1 MKGRDLLILGAVLL
15 VAGFAVAD
23 ALRSE
28 GSSLP
33 TPQTQAERTT
43 TRSVITEP
51 EQPADLG
58 RASFPEVL
66 GAGGSVVFTQTGSC
80 AVREVDLP
88 TGLELPNTIDRSS
101 CELWAPPVTY
111 RVAVG
116 LGEAREDD
124 TVPFRLADLQRGNRN
139 LGSYQALFGFIIFS
153 DDGQRVAWCG
163 RSRVGFDLELG
174 ENRARRLPAC
184 PVAYT
189 SEEEIA
195 FAEADRLVVDGRTV
209 LRTSGSITFV
219 HYGQDG
225 SIGLVVDGTRIERWR
240 EGRRRQSFELP
251 ERFRGRTPVLSPDN
265 CALMV
270 RAGENMRILDVGCSG
285 LGSGTTLPGTSGSW
299 SPDGQWVALAGP
311 QEIVFVPV
319 KGEGD
324 TVRWPVGAVD
334 IVWRRS

>member
-1 MKGRDLLILGAVLL
+1 MKSRDLLILGAVLL

-23 ALRSE
+23 ALRTE
-28 GSSLP
+28 GSSAP
-33 TPQTQAERTT
+33 RQPEPERTT

-51 EQPADLG
+51 EPPADLG

-88 TGLELPNTIDRSS
+88 TGLELPNQISRTS
-101 CELWAPPVTY
+101 CNLWAPPVTY

-124 TVPFRLADLQRGNRN
+124 TVPFRLVDLQRSGRN

-163 RSRVGFDLELG
+163 RSRAGFDLELG
-174 ENRARRLPAC
+174 ENTARRLRAC

-189 SEEEIA
+189 SDGEIA
-195 FAEADRLVVDGRTV
+195 FAEADRLVVDERVV
-209 LRTSGSITFV
+209 LRASGAITFV

-225 SIGLVVDGTRIERWR
+225 SIGLVVEGTRVERWQN
-240 EGRRRQSFELP
+240 GRRQQTLELP
-251 ERFRGRTPVLSPDN
+251 ERFYGRTPVFSPDN
-265 CALMV
+265 CAFMV
-270 RAGENMRILDVGCSG
+270 RAGENMSVLDVGCSG
-285 LGSGTTLPGTSGSW
+285 LGQGTTLPGTSGSW
-299 SPDGQWVALAGP
+299 SPDGRWVALGGP
-311 QEIVFVPV
+311 QEILFVPV
-319 KGEGD
+319 SGRGD
-324 TVRWPVGAVD
+324 TIRWPVGAVD